1 MVCQKTENTGNVPC
15 HNFLTDVKNHGIP
28 HTITSQFKELTT
40 LPDRTDVD
48 NYDIEELYEFA
59 DATGILE
66 RHKALLSQPFN
77 ESQVRH
83 RNHKDHII
91 LSLTVLGGHED
102 HVL

>member
-1 MVCQKTENTGNVPC
+1 MSHATIIIRTSFTTG
-15 HNFLTDVKNHGIP
+15 TDVKNHGIP

-40 LPDRTDVD
+40 LPARTDVD

-83 RNHKDHII
+83 HNHKDHII
-91 LSLTVLGGHED
+91 LSLTD
-102 HVL
+102 FRWT